1 MPSHRGAD
9 PRDAEQFAESELSRL
24 RAAVHDLS
32 WLRTRGYGD
41 SGALKLVGDRYRL
54 KRRQRNAVAR
64 SACSDRERE
73 HRLQTLTTPH
83 ALAGK
88 HLQVDVFNVLITLEG
103 ALGGAYLF
111 IGRDRAVRDVDP
123 VQGTYRIVQE
133 TDSAL
138 RALRT
143 TLQELSVDGVTWH
156 LDEHVSN
163 VGRVKS
169 KLQQLAPPSE
179 MAWRISVERDV
190 DAALQDTTDPV
201 ATSDSGILDASRS
214 WIHLEGTVMSHHSIS
229 AKVRDLR
236 PEGERSPL
244 FGQVGP

>member
-179 MAWRISVERDV
+179 MSWRISVERDV

-201 ATSDSGILDASRS
+201 ATSDSGILDASGS
-214 WIHLEGTVMSHHSIS
+214 WIHLEGTVMSHRSIS
-229 AKVRDLR
+229 AKVQDLR
-236 PEGERSPL
+236 PDGERSSL
-244 FGQVGP
+244 FGLVGP